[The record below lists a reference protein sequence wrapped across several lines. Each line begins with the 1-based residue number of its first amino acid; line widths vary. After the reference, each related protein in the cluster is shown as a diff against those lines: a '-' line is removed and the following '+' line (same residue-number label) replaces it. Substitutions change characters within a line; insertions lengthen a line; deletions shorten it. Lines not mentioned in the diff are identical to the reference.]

1 MAGLSTRE
9 YVQRVLVTLLIVA
22 LALAI
27 WELRGALMLTFLSAI
42 IAVALSKPVSMLQ
55 KRGFSRGAAVLSTLV
70 GVLLI
75 AILIIVAIVPIF
87 ISQITD
93 LVEEL
98 PTAIEDAQ
106 ISYNEFAEDT
116 GFLPGIGS
124 GEIVS
129 ENEIVDFVV
138 TQAGAASR
146 SIFPFLSDVG
156 GVVTNIFV
164 VVTLSIFLLLEPNIY
179 IEGVLTLVPRT
190 YRARALEVMNA
201 LFDAISLSLASQVFA
216 MGFIGIATVIGL
228 IIIGV
233 PNALAL
239 GVIAGLLAFI
249 PTFGATIAII
259 FAIIFTLASA
269 PDKIIFVILLYIIL
283 QQIESNILTPRIV
296 KQTLNMPGAVVIVT
310 QIAAGILFGFLGL
323 ILAVPLVA
331 AVMVLVRELY
341 VYDVLNSRKVKV
353 EVVRSDNIGLPALRL
368 TKNDPYRPD
377 IMSPGE
383 AASIIAK
390 GGDPFSYLQE
400 PHQIEIIKPAKKS
413 RSSEDTRGQQAV
425 WLAILALIGSQTLG
439 IIRAILVNDNQT
451 TKKPTD

>member
-1 MAGLSTRE
+1 MVGLSTRE
-9 YVQRVLVTLLIVA
+9 YVQRVLITLLIVA
-22 LALAI
+22 FALAI

-42 IAVALSKPVSMLQ
+42 IAVALSKPVSILE
-55 KRGFSRGAAVLSTLV
+55 KRGFPRGGAVLATLI
-70 GVLLI
+70 GVIII
-75 AILIIVAIVPIF
+75 ATLIIVAIVPIF
-87 ISQITD
+87 ISQITN

-106 ISYNEFAEDT
+106 ISYNDFAEDT

-138 TQAGAASR
+138 SQAGAASR

-156 GVVTNIFV
+156 GVVANIFV
-164 VVTLSIFLLLEPNIY
+164 VVTLSIFILLEPNIY
-179 IEGVLTLVPRT
+179 IEGILTLVPRT

-201 LFDAISLSLASQVFA
+201 LFNAVSLSLASQVFA
-216 MGFIGIATVIGL
+216 MGFIGIATVLGL

-239 GVIAGLLAFI
+239 GVIAGILAFI
-249 PTFGATIAII
+249 PTFGATIDII

-269 PDKIIFVILLYIIL
+269 PDKIIFVILLYLVL

-310 QIAAGILFGFLGL
+310 QIAAGVLFGFLGL

-331 AVMVLVRELY
+331 VIMVLVRELY
-341 VYDVLNSRKVKV
+341 VYDVLNSRKAKV
-353 EVVRSDNIGLPALRL
+353 ESIRTSTEKAVALRL
-368 TKNDPYRPD
+368 ISDEPYRPD

-390 GGDPFSYLQE
+390 GGDPFSYLKE
-400 PHQIEIIKPAKKS
+400 PHQIEIIKPSKKNRALEDS
-413 RSSEDTRGQQAV
+413 RSQQAV
-425 WLAILALIGSQTLG
+425 WLAILALIGTQTLG

-451 TKKPTD
+451 TKKPTE